1 MCPYNLV
8 AIVPAH
14 WSIKGIEMCASVQLM
29 LEVSI
34 ARNWTVLNT
43 KMGLF
48 QNTEITVYSCWFR
61 PVWRMLKTKQRNW
74 TVLNT
79 EMGLFQNIEITFYS
93 CWFWTNTMKN
103 AKNKTEEHIFPFI
116 YLLADHVLKYTETRC
131 GIEIPPR
138 SIFTLSGGG
147 RSVDKAMAASVEQS

>member
-1 MCPYNLV
+1 
-8 AIVPAH
+8 
-14 WSIKGIEMCASVQLM
+14 
-29 LEVSI
+29 
-34 ARNWTVLNT
+34 
-43 KMGLF
+43 
-48 QNTEITVYSCWFR
+48 
-61 PVWRMLKTKQRNW
+61 
-74 TVLNT
+74 
-79 EMGLFQNIEITFYS
+79 
-93 CWFWTNTMKN
+93 MKN